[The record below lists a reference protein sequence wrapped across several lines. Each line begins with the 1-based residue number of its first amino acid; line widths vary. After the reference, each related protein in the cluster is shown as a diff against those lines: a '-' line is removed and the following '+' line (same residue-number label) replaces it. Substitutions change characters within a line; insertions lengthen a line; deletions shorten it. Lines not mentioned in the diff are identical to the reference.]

1 MLSPTEIKLLKA
13 INTTT
18 RNNIY
23 KLSRMINITYSTV
36 SKSKKKLLRLNLI
49 TEEKEQRNNRRGLI
63 LKLTNKGQRAL
74 ELTEE
79 LAEIVGNRN
88 I

>member
-1 MLSPTEIKLLKA
+1 VLSPTEIKLLKA